1 MQRGKKVVFIVV
13 DRALLIDFARFVQFI
28 WCVKKKKNTGRAG
41 GADQME
47 MTSVNSQSVL
57 SDFLLLEIFEK
68 NSFPGFFNELSF
80 DPLSQIVAGMSVPCK
95 KGVCIARMI
104 KFCIKVYSL
113 VRLLLQI

>member
-1 MQRGKKVVFIVV
+1 
-13 DRALLIDFARFVQFI
+13 
-28 WCVKKKKNTGRAG
+28 
-41 GADQME
+41 ME

-95 KGVCIARMI
+95 RGVCIARMI
-104 KFCIKVYSL
+104 KFCIKVYSS